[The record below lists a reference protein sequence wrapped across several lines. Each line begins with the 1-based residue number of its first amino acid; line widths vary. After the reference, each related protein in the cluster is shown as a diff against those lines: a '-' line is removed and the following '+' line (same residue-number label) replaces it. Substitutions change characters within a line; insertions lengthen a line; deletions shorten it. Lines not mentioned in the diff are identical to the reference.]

1 MRVFTSLHQF
11 QEVFTMASKTFKVP
25 NISCG
30 HCVMTIEREVGE
42 LDGVVSVKA
51 EESSKMVIVEW
62 NEPPTNWDNIEGLLV
77 EINYP
82 PEN

>member
-1 MRVFTSLHQF
+1 
-11 QEVFTMASKTFKVP
+11 MANKTFKVP

-30 HCVMTIEREVGE
+30 HCVMSVEREVGE

-51 EESSKMVIVEW
+51 EESSKMVTVEW
-62 NEPPTNWDNIEGLLV
+62 SAPATWDEIQNLLV

>member
-1 MRVFTSLHQF
+1 MSNKSF
-11 QEVFTMASKTFKVP
+11 EVP

-42 LDGVVSVKA
+42 LEGVTSVNAK
-51 EESSKMVIVEW
+51 EDTRMVTVQW
-62 NEPPTNWDNIEGLLV
+62 NEGATNWEEIKDLLK

-82 PEN
+82 PAS